1 MLSSA
6 EAQLLESFDLQ
17 DGDRIVTFLTRE
29 RGQVR
34 GVAKGARRKYSR
46 FAGQLQPLAKVKVT
60 WFEKEGRDL
69 VRVSGVESVRPSTR
83 LLDELEDI
91 LLTSYLAEHVQ
102 TFVQEN
108 ESAELVYRLLDST
121 VEALIAGTGRPP
133 DERELRRQIATR
145 RFEVWMLRL
154 AGVFPELGE
163 CPGCGR
169 DLVLGDGAVL
179 PASADGF
186 YCVNCASAGGAML
199 SGAMAAGGDAR
210 AGDDDRVAPGALAV
224 PPGVMALLHRF
235 GHVRLEE
242 LIAEPPPADDLALVE
257 RVASRIRRT
266 FLQHELKSYTVMR
279 RTLGSG

>member
-1 MLSSA
+1 MITSV
-6 EAQLLESFDLQ
+6 EAQLLEAFDLQ
-17 DGDRIVTFLTRE
+17 DGDRIVTFLTRD

-121 VEALIAGTGRPP
+121 VEALIAGSGSKPAA
-133 DERELRRQIATR
+133 RELRRQIATR

-154 AGVFPELGE
+154 AEVFPELGE

-186 YCVNCASAGGAML
+186 YCVECAGGA
-199 SGAMAAGGDAR
+199 GALGGG

-235 GHVRLEE
+235 GHARLEE
-242 LIAEPPPADDLALVE
+242 LIEQPPPPEHLALIE
-257 RVASRIRRT
+257 KIASRIRRT
-266 FLQHELKSYTVMR
+266 FLQHELKSYGVMR
-279 RTLGSG
+279 RTLGTG

>member
-1 MLSSA
+1 MISSA

-91 LLTSYLAEHVQ
+91 LLTSYLAEHVR
-102 TFVQEN
+102 TFVPEN

-121 VEALIAGTGRPP
+121 VDALIAGTGSAPE
-133 DERELRRQIATR
+133 ERELRRQIATR

-179 PASADGF
+179 PHSADGF
-186 YCVNCASAGGAML
+186 YCVDCAAGGGAM
-199 SGAMAAGGDAR
+199 AGG

-242 LIAEPPPADDLALVE
+242 LIASPPPLEDLALVE
-257 RVASRIRRT
+257 TTARRIRRT
-266 FLQHELKSYTVMR
+266 FLQHELKSYGVMR
-279 RTLGSG
+279 RTLGDGG